1 MTLSV
6 QVATLFS
13 MIGAGMGM
21 AWAYDL
27 YTWARRKIRPHP
39 FVTFIFDF
47 FYWILFAFL
56 VFLVLTKV
64 NAGKIRIPLFFAL
77 LFGGI
82 AYFRFFSEPFL
93 AFWES
98 FVNVMLRIV
107 RVILHILYTLLYR
120 PIRWIILTV
129 FAIMTT
135 IGLGLWNIIQK
146 IGKLALALVY
156 RLGKIITRI
165 GKKTNDE

>member
-27 YTWARRKIRPHP
+27 YTWARRMIRPHP
-39 FVTFIFDF
+39 FVTFIFDL

-64 NAGKIRIPLFFAL
+64 NAGKIRFTLFIAL
-77 LFGGI
+77 LFGGMV
-82 AYFRFFSEPFL
+82 YFRFFSEPFL
-93 AFWES
+93 KLWEIL
-98 FVNVMLRIV
+98 VNGMLRIV
-107 RVILHILYTLLYR
+107 RAILHILYNLFYR
-120 PIRWIILTV
+120 PIRWILLSV
-129 FAIMTT
+129 LAIMTT
-135 IGLGLWNIIQK
+135 IGLGIWTLIQK
-146 IGKLALALVY
+146 IGKLALALVS

-165 GKKTNDE
+165 GKKTKDE